1 MHSYFCDQCN
11 LEFDVDEEIDET
23 EDSVFCPECKIHLA
37 RPLPETPERIIAR
50 ERRLRR
56 ARAAQYKQLMRLI
69 LFTLI
74 VLVIVNAAVL
84 YNSRSAWLMLS
95 AGIILGIPAGCWTR
109 RITYERSWRSAVL
122 AAVMMLIVE
131 TAILG
136 TLYLCHK
143 LQMNAAV
150 MNLIAGI
157 IPAGCIASYEKES
170 Q

>member
-50 ERRLRR
+50 ERRLHR

-84 YNSRSAWLMLS
+84 YNSRSAWLMLT
-95 AGIILGIPAGCWTR
+95 AGIILGIPAGMIIQALWEQGVFDNTLR
-109 RITYERSWRSAVL
+109 GINI
-122 AAVMMLIVE
+122 LIKDLNE
-131 TAILG
+131 
-136 TLYLCHK
+136 YRK
-143 LQMNAAV
+143 F
-150 MNLIAGI
+150 
-157 IPAGCIASYEKES
+157 
-170 Q
+170 